1 MAATQRQLQSQRP
14 NPAAFSLSDGLRS
27 SIFLRLL
34 LVCLA
39 FNITIIALVV
49 HFVPILTDRGADPL
63 KAAGTASLIGLFSIG
78 GRLATGFLLDRY
90 TGSKVGAALFVLP
103 VFGALALLLGGDSFW
118 AQAMAATLIGFTL
131 GSEIDVI
138 AFVTTQHFGLKN
150 FGGLYG
156 GLLTALSAGAALGPL
171 AASAVFDAQG
181 SYAPYL
187 WLTVV
192 AMAVSSLLLASLPRP
207 ELTTR

>member
-1 MAATQRQLQSQRP
+1 MFAYILRRLAYAIP
-14 NPAAFSLSDGLRS
+14 IVLSVALLC
-27 SIFLRLL
+27 FL
-34 LVCLA
+34 LVHMTPGDPLVAVLPADASQELAQQLRQAYGFDKPLPVQFGLWLWRVLHGDLGASIATGRPVAAEVARAVANTVTLA
-39 FNITIIALVV
+39 F
-49 HFVPILTDRGADPL
+49 
-63 KAAGTASLIGLFSIG
+63 AAA
-78 GRLATGFLLDRY
+78 
-90 TGSKVGAALFVLP
+90 
-103 VFGALALLLGGDSFW
+103 
-118 AQAMAATLIGFTL
+118 LIGFTL

-192 AMAVSSLLLASLPRP
+192 AMAVSSLLLASLPKP